1 MKLLYMEFLVAVL
14 DGLLH
19 GNEINQSSPIIIDL
33 FPLFLVDRITTDLI
47 KLAIWMT
54 FSEENVVRRN
64 LTNFSFP
71 AK

>member
-1 MKLLYMEFLVAVL
+1 MGMRSLN
-14 DGLLH
+14 LH
-19 GNEINQSSPIIIDL
+19 QVIIDL
-33 FPLFLVDRITTDLI
+33 FPLFLVNRITTDLI